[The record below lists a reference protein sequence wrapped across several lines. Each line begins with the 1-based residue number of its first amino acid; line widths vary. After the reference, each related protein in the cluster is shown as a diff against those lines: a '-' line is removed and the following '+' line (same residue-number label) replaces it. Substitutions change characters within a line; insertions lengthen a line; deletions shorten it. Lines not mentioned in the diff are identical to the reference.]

1 MGQVSRYIKNS
12 KLHQALD
19 VLSRMPTGESELK
32 RKINFTASVPRF
44 NEAVLMPLTNDK
56 FVTRLHM
63 LYKITPLGEE
73 ALQELGRI
81 KSVLPATT
89 KFVPDGSYDGK
100 ELSVACVRPSGDDH
114 FMHPSRRNDML
125 YYRDGRV
132 EAV

>member
-19 VLSRMPTGESELK
+19 ALSRESLNESDLK

-44 NEAVLMPLTNDK
+44 NESVLIPLTNDK
-56 FVTRLHM
+56 FVTRVHM

-81 KSVLPATT
+81 KVMLPATT
-89 KFVPDGSYDGK
+89 KFVPEGDYDGK
-100 ELSVACVRPSGDDH
+100 ELNMACVRPSGDEH
-114 FMHPSRRNDML
+114 FQFPSRRDNML
-125 YYRDGRV
+125 FYRDGRV